1 MSRSETPLSD
11 LIDRAESSADGY
23 ADFIKEFRRSSVGVI
38 AEGAPEGTTGEFRS
52 SAQHPIGVGSTT
64 DHEGRPCLLAFAD
77 PAAFVQRFGL
87 QFNADMLGE
96 SLLQTVLL
104 NPDCSGILV
113 NSAKKA
119 VSIII
124 DRDTIQG
131 LMKKPWWKLW

>member
-1 MSRSETPLSD
+1 MPGSETPLSD
-11 LIDRAESSADGY
+11 LIDRVESSADGY
-23 ADFIKEFRRSSVGVI
+23 ADFIKEFRRSRVGVI
-38 AEGAPEGTTGEFRS
+38 AEGAPEGVTGEFRS
-52 SAQHPIGVGSTT
+52 SREHPIQVGNTT

-77 PAAFVQRFGL
+77 PAAFVQRFGP

-104 NPDCSGILV
+104 SPDCSGILV

-131 LMKKPWWKLW
+131 LVKKPWWKLW